1 MLGYPLGW
9 LIAAILFFLLIFT
22 AAMSTVVIHGSIRR
36 IGDNDNAELRIKAL
50 LGLINYHWQLP
61 VMRFKG
67 LGMELKQESSAENIG
82 GKHNNMA
89 VTDVNMEKIVQSIE
103 KARLVLKH
111 TDNLLGWVRTFL
123 GHVRLVEWQWR
134 TAVGT
139 GDAVWTAML
148 TGMVWSVKTT
158 AVGVLSQLVRLQ
170 GQPEIT
176 VDPKFGETQFTT
188 DGQFTA
194 KIRFG
199 YVIYA
204 GVVLMRRMKKANGT
218 VKGLMGWQKILLK
231 A

>member
-9 LIAAILFFLLIFT
+9 LIAAILFFLLIFSM
-22 AAMSTVVIHGSIRR
+22 AMSTVVIHGSARR
-36 IGDNDNAELRIKAL
+36 VGDNDNAELRIKGL

-61 VMRFKG
+61 IMRIKG
-67 LGMELKQESSAENIG
+67 FEMELKRESSAENIG
-82 GKHNNMA
+82 GKHNNTSTMNLNA
-89 VTDVNMEKIVQSIE
+89 EKLMQSLE
-103 KARLVLKH
+103 KAQLILKH
-111 TDNLLGWVRTFL
+111 TDDLLGWVRTLL
-123 GHVRLVEWQWR
+123 GHVRLVEWQWK

-158 AVGVLSQLVRLQ
+158 AIGVLSQLVRLQ
-170 GQPEIT
+170 GQPE
-176 VDPKFGETQFTT
+176 VSVNPNFGETQFTT

-199 YVIYA
+199 YALYA
-204 GVVLMRRMKKANGT
+204 GIQLMRRMKK
-218 VKGLMGWQKILLK
+218 VKGTEKGLLGWQKILLK